1 MKIKGGLVSNIAVVK
16 RFQTEN
22 IEVHPSDSLL
32 FSLEFRNHMWW

>member
-22 IEVHPSDSLL
+22 IEVHPSDYS
-32 FSLEFRNHMWW
+32 SSR